1 MPARFRKV
9 VKAAK
14 GYGFELSEKKGR
26 HVYKLKREGDRAF
39 PITAHNGL
47 KSEISDVYINA
58 FCDQYGIDREEF
70 RKKL

>member
-1 MPARFRKV
+1 MPARFRNM

-14 GYGFELSEKKGR
+14 SYGFELQRKKGR
-26 HVYKLKREGDRAF
+26 HVYKLKRDGARAF

-47 KSEISDVYINA
+47 KSEITDIYINE
-58 FCDQYGIDREEF
+58 FCDQYGIDRQEF